1 MSASSTDNAPAAVV
15 GSARLLQPPRRL
27 GDVIVELGFA
37 PREVVE
43 KVVLVAREDG
53 RPIGQALVESRIVD
67 STQLAQ
73 AIAARNG
80 LEYVDLSLFEVD
92 KGAVNLISSA
102 EARRCRAIPIAF
114 VDENTLLVATADPA
128 NLLGLDNIGMSTD
141 LKVHPVVTSPDDL
154 EALLGQLTRLV
165 DSVHEVDVASEGAGE
180 PEAHELEIRES
191 ADDAPVVKLVHS
203 VIADA
208 VGRGTS
214 DIHFDPGDG
223 DLRVRFRVDGVV
235 TDAATVPKRLAPGL
249 ISRIKIMADLD
260 IAERRAPQDGRIGL
274 TVDGRFIDIR
284 VSILPVLRGESA
296 VLRVLD
302 KGRLVMELDRMGMQ
316 PDDRELLE
324 RAVTR
329 SHGAVLVTGPTG
341 SGKTTTLY
349 ATLAEINTPDK
360 TVIAIEDPV
369 EYELN
374 GIKQIQVNPKVG
386 LTFADGLRSMVRS
399 DPDVLMVGEI
409 RDRETAQIAIESAL
423 TGHLVLSTLHTGD
436 APMATARLVEMGVE
450 PFLVASSITCVVA
463 QRLARRLCED
473 CRRSIHVSP
482 EELRRSGFEVADGID
497 AHEPVGCMRCKGS
510 GFRGRIGIYE
520 VLTVT
525 GEIGSLILRSA
536 SSEEIGAA
544 AEAAGMRRMREDGLE
559 KVRQGLTSISE
570 VLRVLGS

>member
-1 MSASSTDNAPAAVV
+1 MSASSTDHAPAVV
-15 GSARLLQPPRRL
+15 IGSAGLLQPRQRL

-43 KVVLVAREDG
+43 KAVLVAREDG
-53 RPIGQALVESRIVD
+53 RPIGQALVEGRIVD
-67 STQLAQ
+67 TTQLAQ
-73 AIAARNG
+73 AIAVRNG

-92 KGAVNLISSA
+92 KGAVNLVSSE
-102 EARRCRAIPIAF
+102 EARRYRAVPIAF
-114 VDENTLLVATADPA
+114 VDEKTLLVATTDPA
-128 NLLGLDNIGMSTD
+128 NLLGLDSIATSTD
-141 LKVHPVVTSPDDL
+141 LRVHPVVASPDDL
-154 EALLGQLTRLV
+154 EALLDQLTRLV
-165 DSVHEVDVASEGAGE
+165 DSVHEVDISSDVVEEAAM
-180 PEAHELEIRES
+180 PEFEMRES

-235 TDAATVPKRLAPGL
+235 TDVATVPKRLAPGL
-249 ISRIKIMADLD
+249 ISRIKIMANLD

-302 KGRLVMELDRMGMQ
+302 KSRLVFELDRMGMQ

-349 ATLAEINTPDK
+349 ATIAEINTPEK

-386 LTFADGLRSMVRS
+386 LTFAEGLRSMVRS

-436 APMATARLVEMGVE
+436 APMAMARLVEMGVE

-473 CRRSIHVSP
+473 CRCSVHVSA
-482 EELRRSGFEVADGID
+482 EELRRSGFEADRGVD
-497 AHEPVGCMRCKGS
+497 AYEAVGCVRCKHS
-510 GFRGRIGIYE
+510 GYRGRIGIYE

-544 AEAAGMRRMREDGLE
+544 AAAAGMRRMREDGLD
-559 KVRQGLTSISE
+559 KVRQGLTSIPE
-570 VLRVLGS
+570 ILRGIGS